1 MLEQCTIDN
10 NSLNHTGLYK
20 LAEVEKKLGLGIR
33 QLRLARGISKLSG
46 YPDILTA
53 IDTTAESN
61 EDIEALSSNK
71 SLEPYVERFL
81 NQAFFV
87 AYDLTELAEL
97 ISILQEL
104 HAIALIILCATG
116 WYAKLSAR
124 DWEKLYTLINLKPEP
139 SKKAAK

>member
-1 MLEQCTIDN
+1 MLEQCSIDN

-33 QLRLARGISKLSG
+33 ELRLARGISKLSG
-46 YPDILTA
+46 YPDILAA
-53 IDTTAESN
+53 IDITAEN
-61 EDIEALSSNK
+61 NKDIEALSSEK
-71 SLEPYVERFL
+71 SLKPYVERFL

-97 ISILQEL
+97 IPILQEL

-116 WYAKLSAR
+116 WFGKLR
-124 DWEKLYTLINLKPEP
+124 INDWEKLYTLINLKPEP
-139 SKKAAK
+139 SEKTAE